1 MQKEEGMCPLKL
13 LLLALIATR
22 LLIFSHVVEGNA
34 PVNRLLEIFSTWRGR
49 SGDDEF
55 SSCNSPSRRLKL
67 TSRTTMLL
75 NISSDGSSLESK
87 LYDRLSRDKL
97 VSSLRDDEMH
107 PCRPLEASNSSVTA
121 PSSPQMIPSQVQ
133 QSVLFCHDAARPPSC
148 DSLVRNWRR
157 ERLSLSVHEPTGEM
171 KVNSSNTRTGP
182 KKFMQNLLVLLL
194 HEKCGIG
201 FMVCISWKL

>member
-1 MQKEEGMCPLKL
+1 M
-13 LLLALIATR
+13 
-22 LLIFSHVVEGNA
+22 LLIPEIGQGGE
-34 PVNRLLEIFSTWRGR
+34 VNLGKLSLQLIFLEVDS
-49 SGDDEF
+49 DDEF

-97 VSSLRDDEMH
+97 LKLTSRTTMLL
-107 PCRPLEASNSSVTA
+107 PLEASNSSVTA

>member
-1 MQKEEGMCPLKL
+1 MLLIPEKEEGMCPLKL

-97 VSSLRDDEMH
+97 LKLTSRTTML
-107 PCRPLEASNSSVTA
+107 L
-121 PSSPQMIPSQVQ
+121 MIPSQVQ